1 MWGYCNRTKT
11 YSFLQIFYQRVVL
24 FKSTIFFALLLRFT
38 VKKLITALLV
48 LECHCFTH
56 SKLMVMLTALKQQ
69 KLLNAL
75 KGYRKDF
82 LDGNLKELDESGT
95 RLMINRFLSDAL
107 GYKQLEEIKTE
118 YMIKGTYADY
128 VIQVNK
134 TRHFLVEVKALSF
147 QLSEKHLRQTV
158 NYGANEGI
166 EYALL
171 TNGRNFEFY
180 KIIFE
185 QPISSRLIFAVD
197 LSDATGL
204 KNAANHLQHLHK
216 DSVVKNLFK
225 PLWNNCEA
233 TDPYNIAGILC
244 SDAVVNCIKKMI
256 KSRYN
261 EKCTHEIILSA
272 VHKIVA
278 DKMDPALIKPFKS
291 IKSRMKKEKR
301 MVEDLKIEL
310 PAVTEP

>member
-1 MWGYCNRTKT
+1 
-11 YSFLQIFYQRVVL
+11 
-24 FKSTIFFALLLRFT
+24 
-38 VKKLITALLV
+38 
-48 LECHCFTH
+48 
-56 SKLMVMLTALKQQ
+56 MLTAVKQQ

-75 KGYRKDF
+75 KAYRKDF
-82 LDGNLKELDESGT
+82 LDGSLKELDESGT
-95 RLMINRFLSDAL
+95 RIMINRFLSEVL

-180 KIIFE
+180 KIIFA
-185 QPISSRLIFAVD
+185 QPISSHLIFAID
-197 LSDATGL
+197 LSDLSSL
-204 KNAANHLQHLHK
+204 KQAANQLQHLHK
-216 DSVVKNLFK
+216 ESVVKNSFK
-225 PLWNNCEA
+225 PLWNKCEA

-244 SDAVVNCIKKMI
+244 SDAVLKSIKKLI
-256 KSRYN
+256 RDRYN
-261 EKCTHEIILSA
+261 EKCEDEIIMAA
-272 VHKIVA
+272 VYKIIA
-278 DKMDPALIKPFKS
+278 DKMDPALIKPFKGV
-291 IKSRMKKEKR
+291 KVRVKKEKKE
-301 MVEDLKIEL
+301 VEVGGIMLEPTVIIE
-310 PAVTEP
+310 P